1 MKASILIMA
10 ALAAASLGA
19 ADTIKLPEPTA
30 DSGVTVTQALKAR
43 HSERA
48 FSEKEVPLATLS
60 GLLWAANG
68 FNRPGMR
75 TNATGLNKQ
84 EISVYAIMKSGAYRY
99 DAKANTLVKVC
110 DDDLRLAVAGHQ
122 KFAAD
127 APVSLLI
134 AADVS
139 DPIYTGARVTLSNYD
154 AGIVSGNIYLY
165 CAANGLATVCRRSM
179 DADALKKALKLP
191 DTTVLHLN
199 HPVGYSVEAS
209 GASGG
214 SPSAK
219 AVRNRAAMRLFE
231 KCINTNDLDLG
242 RRLISEKA
250 AFDTPVSP
258 TPLHGAE
265 GYLSVV
271 ALMRKSFPDVQW
283 KLVDMVADEKTV
295 AVQWECSGTFN
306 GDAPFVGLQPNGRKF
321 STTVMNFYSFDDDG
335 MIYKDVAATGIAGI
349 LQDIGA
355 VKQTTSSDV
364 SKQKSTEG
372 FQTYE

>member
-1 MKASILIMA
+1 MGMKTVVLSIFA
-10 ALAAASLGA
+10 ALAASSSVGSE
-19 ADTIKLPEPTA
+19 TIKLPAPDG

-48 FSEKEVPLATLS
+48 FADKELSPELLS
-60 GLLWAANG
+60 GVLWAANG
-68 FNRPGMR
+68 FNRPDKR

-84 EISVYAIMKSGAYRY
+84 EIMVYAIMKSGAYRY
-99 DAKANTLVKVC
+99 EAKGNALVKVC
-110 DDDLRLAVAGHQ
+110 DEDLRPAIAGHQ
-122 KFAAD
+122 AFAAT
-127 APVSLLI
+127 APVSILI

-139 DPIYTGARVTLSNYD
+139 DPIYTGARSSLSNYD

-179 DADALKKALKLP
+179 DAEALKKALKLP

-199 HPVGYSVEAS
+199 HPVGHSVEAS
-209 GASGG
+209 AASGG

-219 AVRNRAAMRLFE
+219 AARNRAAMRLFE
-231 KCINTNDLDLG
+231 KCINTNDLELG

-306 GDAPFVGLQPNGRKF
+306 GDAPFAGLQPNGRRF
-321 STTVMNFYSFDDDG
+321 STTVMNFYSFDDEG

-349 LQDIGA
+349 LKGIGA

-372 FQTYE
+372 F